1 MKFASKI
8 SALNMLD
15 RIDKRVREDW
25 SRLPIE
31 IVEIRFI
38 IAGFKRLVTGDFKW
52 RISIRIT

>member
-1 MKFASKI
+1 MRKTDIGSVNEI
-8 SALNMLD
+8 NALNWLY

-38 IAGFKRLVTGDFKW
+38 IAGCKRLIEGGF
-52 RISIRIT
+52 